1 MIRMTAV
8 ATVLLGAACA
18 FRGAPVPVTGDAR
31 LLAGDW
37 EGSYVSGET
46 GRSGSIVFHL
56 VAGAD
61 SAHGDVLMIP
71 AQPVESRPPTAP
83 EVPQL
88 YRRLTRVL
96 TISFVRCSDG
106 EVTGRLDPYE
116 DPETGER
123 ITTLFE
129 GRLKAGAL
137 SGRFVTLYPGGHR
150 AAGTWSVRRREE

>member
-1 MIRMTAV
+1 MTKISGIAV
-8 ATVLLGAACA
+8 LLLGAACA

-37 EGSYVSGET
+37 EGSYVSRET

-71 AQPVESRPPTAP
+71 AQPVDLRLPTAP
-83 EVPQL
+83 EVEQL
-88 YRRLTRVL
+88 YGRQTRVL
-96 TISFVRCSDG
+96 TISFVRCTAA
-106 EVTGRLDPYE
+106 EVSGRLDPYE

-123 ITTLFE
+123 VTTTFE
-129 GRLKAGAL
+129 GRLKGNTL
-137 SGRFVTLYPGGHR
+137 TGSFVTLYQGGAR